1 MFKLNDIQIIT
12 NGRYLIEGNKSLRL
26 KGVSIDSRTIKKGE
40 LFIAIIGEKQDG
52 HDYLDAAIAKGA
64 VAVLVSKAVK
74 LKKEVPSIW
83 VKDTTKALSDIASFH
98 RDRFSVP
105 IIAITGSSGKTT
117 TKEMIAT
124 ILSKKYKILKNYKSF
139 NNQYGV
145 PLTLLQLRKKHE
157 VVILEVG
164 TNRPGDIAALASIV
178 KPTVVVF
185 TNIGESHLALL
196 KNKAGVFKE
205 KFHLVEY
212 MNKKGTIIFNK
223 DDVYLS
229 RINQKNISQK
239 IVTFSIIEKSSYQ
252 ARKIVRQGLKVSFK
266 IGSYRFCLSSPAE
279 HNIYNALAGICCG
292 RLFQVPFKQI
302 IKALACFKWTLG
314 RQEIVKIK
322 GLLVI
327 NDTYNANPLSMR
339 SAIRTFSALPVKGRK
354 FLVLAD
360 MLELGKKSK
369 ELHESIGQE
378 IARLKVDVV
387 LTTGLWARYINKALQ
402 KENRKIV
409 NFYCS
414 NLEDVHKLLK
424 RDCHK
429 GDAILIKGSR
439 GMKME
444 RAVQFLRKE
453 Y

>member
-164 TNRPGDIAALASIV
+164 TNRPGDIAALAS
-178 KPTVVVF
+178 
-185 TNIGESHLALL
+185 
-196 KNKAGVFKE
+196 
-205 KFHLVEY
+205 
-212 MNKKGTIIFNK
+212 
-223 DDVYLS
+223 
-229 RINQKNISQK
+229 
-239 IVTFSIIEKSSYQ
+239 
-252 ARKIVRQGLKVSFK
+252 
-266 IGSYRFCLSSPAE
+266 
-279 HNIYNALAGICCG
+279 
-292 RLFQVPFKQI
+292 
-302 IKALACFKWTLG
+302 
-314 RQEIVKIK
+314 
-322 GLLVI
+322 
-327 NDTYNANPLSMR
+327 
-339 SAIRTFSALPVKGRK
+339 
-354 FLVLAD
+354 
-360 MLELGKKSK
+360 
-369 ELHESIGQE
+369 
-378 IARLKVDVV
+378 
-387 LTTGLWARYINKALQ
+387 
-402 KENRKIV
+402 
-409 NFYCS
+409 
-414 NLEDVHKLLK
+414 
-424 RDCHK
+424 
-429 GDAILIKGSR
+429 
-439 GMKME
+439 
-444 RAVQFLRKE
+444 
-453 Y
+453 